1 MEPDRSVRRL
11 DARGLKAL
19 AHPLRVR
26 MLGTLRNDGP
36 ATATQLAQ
44 RLGESTG
51 TTSWHLRQLAEHGFI
66 EEDPDRGNKRDRWWR
81 AKTRATALDV
91 ADFADRPELVGTIGM
106 YLQGVVEQQFRRAA
120 GFVETAETWAP
131 AWLEVADFS
140 DYGLRLD
147 PAGLA
152 AMNAEITAVIERYES
167 DPPPAAPD
175 GPGPSALHIQFQ
187 TFPRAEGGQA

>member
-1 MEPDRSVRRL
+1 MDRETRRL
-11 DARGLKAL
+11 DATGLKAL

-66 EEDPDRGNKRDRWWR
+66 EEDPDRGTRRDRWWR
-81 AKTRATALDV
+81 ARTVYTALDV
-91 ADFADRPELVGTIGM
+91 SDFADRPELLGTIGM
-106 YLQGVVEQQFRRAA
+106 YLQAVLEQQFRRAA
-120 GFVETAETWAP
+120 GFVESSPSWGQG
-131 AWLEVADFS
+131 WLEAVNFS

-147 PAGLA
+147 PAGMSAL
-152 AMNAEITAVIERYES
+152 NAELTAVIERFR
-167 DPPPAAPD
+167 DTPPAAAAD
-175 GPGPSALHIQFQ
+175 GPGAESVHIQFQ

>member
-1 MEPDRSVRRL
+1 MDESVRRL

-66 EEDPDRGNKRDRWWR
+66 EEDPDRGTRRDRWWR
-81 AKTRATALDV
+81 ARARATELLVRDFTDQPELLGVIGIYLQSVLENSFARA
-91 ADFADRPELVGTIGM
+91 ADFIAHGE
-106 YLQGVVEQQFRRAA
+106 EWSAA
-120 GFVETAETWAP
+120 WQDAAT
-131 AWLEVADFS
+131 FS
-140 DYGLRLD
+140 DGTLRLD
-147 PAGLA
+147 PAGLQA
-152 AMNAEITAVIERYES
+152 LNEDLFAVIDRHRV
-167 DPPPAAPD
+167 AAVAD
-175 GPGPSALHIQFQ
+175 GELVVVQVQS
-187 TFPRAEGGQA
+187 FPRGAVR

>member
-1 MEPDRSVRRL
+1 MDDSVRRL

-66 EEDPDRGNKRDRWWR
+66 EEDPDRGTKRDRWWR
-81 AKTRATALDV
+81 AKTRYTQLAV
-91 ADFADRPELVGTIGM
+91 ADFTQQPELLGVLGA
-106 YLQGVVEQQFRRAA
+106 YLQSVLEQHFRRASE
-120 GFVETAETWAP
+120 F
-131 AWLEVADFS
+131 LENSDRWRPEWQEAATFS
-140 DYGLRLD
+140 DWGLRLD
-147 PAGLA
+147 PAGLEA
-152 AMNAEITAVIERYES
+152 LNADMEAVIERYRQVE
-167 DPPPAAPD
+167 PAA
-175 GPGPSALHIQFQ
+175 GAEAVHIQLHA
-187 TFPRAEGGQA
+187 FPRGPGGQA

>member
-1 MEPDRSVRRL
+1 MDESVRRL

-66 EEDPDRGNKRDRWWR
+66 EEDPDRGTRRDRWWR
-81 AKTRATALDV
+81 AKTHSTWLDV
-91 ADFADRPELVGTIGM
+91 SDFTDRPELLGALGL
-106 YLQGVVEQQFRRAA
+106 YLQGVLEQQFRRAA
-120 GFVETAETWAP
+120 GFVEDCDAWAP
-131 AWLEVADFS
+131 AWLEAVDFS
-140 DYGLRLD
+140 DYRLRLD
-147 PAGLA
+147 PAGLE
-152 AMNAEITAVIERYES
+152 AMTAEIHEVVGRYRDAPPGTAG
-167 DPPPAAPD
+167 
-175 GPGPSALHIQFQ
+175 GPGTESVHLQLQ
-187 TFPRAEGGQA
+187 SFPRREGGPA

>member
-1 MEPDRSVRRL
+1 MDESVRRL

-66 EEDPDRGNKRDRWWR
+66 EEDPDRGTRRDRWWR
-81 AKTRATALDV
+81 AKTRYTQLAV
-91 ADFADRPELVGTIGM
+91 ADFVEQPEMLGVLGV
-106 YLQGVVEQQFRRAA
+106 YLQSVLEQQFRRASE
-120 GFVETAETWAP
+120 FVEHGDRWLPEWQTAAT
-131 AWLEVADFS
+131 FS
-140 DYGLRLD
+140 DWALRLD
-147 PAGLA
+147 PAGLEA
-152 AMNAEITAVIERYES
+152 LNAELEAVIERYR
-167 DPPPAAPD
+167 PAEPVPGAEQVQIVVHAYPH
-175 GPGPSALHIQFQ
+175 GP
-187 TFPRAEGGQA
+187 GGQA

>member
-1 MEPDRSVRRL
+1 MDESVRRL

-66 EEDPDRGNKRDRWWR
+66 EEDPDRGTRRDRWWR
-81 AKTRATALDV
+81 ARSRATELLVRDFTDQPELLGVIGIYLQSVLENSFARA
-91 ADFADRPELVGTIGM
+91 ADFVAHGED
-106 YLQGVVEQQFRRAA
+106 
-120 GFVETAETWAP
+120 WSP
-131 AWLEVADFS
+131 AWQDAATFS
-140 DYGLRLD
+140 DATLRLD
-147 PAGLA
+147 PAGLQA
-152 AMNAEITAVIERYES
+152 LNDELFAVIARHR
-167 DPPPAAPD
+167 AAAVAD
-175 GPGPSALHIQFQ
+175 GELVIVQVQS
-187 TFPRAEGGQA
+187 FPRGAGR